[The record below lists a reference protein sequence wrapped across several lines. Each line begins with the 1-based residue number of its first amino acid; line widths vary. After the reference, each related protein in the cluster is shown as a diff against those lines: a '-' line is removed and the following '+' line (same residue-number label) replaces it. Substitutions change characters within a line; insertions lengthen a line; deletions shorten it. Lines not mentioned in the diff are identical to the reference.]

1 MILKCLY
8 SHAVVRGSAYWRVA
22 NLSGSQGMR
31 ALLVGVGMLLGAAAL
46 AVLHAAPAI
55 GAPAVDVTAAVER
68 VLPAVVSV
76 TTRHIHREPAQAPVL
91 RRGLGSG
98 VIVDR
103 RGYVVTNHHVIED
116 AEQIKVTLPDGR
128 VFAARLVGAD
138 PVTDL
143 AVLKIDGTKLPVAT
157 LGNSGALRVGQ
168 PVIAIGNPLWIE
180 GGPTVTAGV
189 VSGLGRS
196 LEQPGL
202 PMLHNLI
209 QTDAAINEGNS
220 GGPLVNRA
228 GQVIG
233 INTAIIP
240 SAHGIGF
247 AIPTSTLRP
256 VLRELVAGRP
266 IVRPNLGVVAVSV
279 TPQVAFANDLTVERG
294 ALVVE
299 VEAGGPAAEA
309 GIRVGDVITAV
320 GGHRVRDLHDYHGV
334 LWRRRPGE
342 TVEIALDRDGEAVT
356 VRAALGTDSARPAP
370 SRPPS

>member
-1 MILKCLY
+1 
-8 SHAVVRGSAYWRVA
+8 
-22 NLSGSQGMR
+22 
-31 ALLVGVGMLLGAAAL
+31 
-46 AVLHAAPAI
+46 
-55 GAPAVDVTAAVER
+55 
-68 VLPAVVSV
+68 
-76 TTRHIHREPAQAPVL
+76 VL

-103 RGYVVTNHHVIED
+103 RGYIVTNHHVIED
-116 AEQIKVTLPDGR
+116 AEQIKVTLPDER
-128 VFAARLVGAD
+128 VFTARLVGAD

-143 AVLKIDGTKLPVAT
+143 AVLKIDGARLPVAA
-157 LGNSGALRVGQ
+157 LADSGRLRVGE

-202 PMLHNLI
+202 PMLHDLI

-228 GQVIG
+228 GQVVG

-247 AIPTSTLRP
+247 AISISTVRP
-256 VLRELVAGRP
+256 VLRDLVAGRR
-266 IVRPNLGVVAVSV
+266 IVRPTLGLVAVSV
-279 TPQVAFANDLTVERG
+279 TPPVAFANDLKAERG

-299 VEAGGPAAEA
+299 VDADGPADAA
-309 GIRVGDVITAV
+309 DIRVGDVITAV
-320 GGHRVRDLHDYHGV
+320 DGHRVRDLHDYHGV

-342 TVEIALDRDGEAVT
+342 TVEIVLDRDGAAVT
-356 VRAALGTDSARPAP
+356 ERGARHGQRAAGAVTTTIVMTRSGAP
-370 SRPPS
+370 PRH

>member
-1 MILKCLY
+1 M
-8 SHAVVRGSAYWRVA
+8 SARVGIA
-22 NLSGSQGMR
+22 GV
-31 ALLVGVGMLLGAAAL
+31 LVFAIATAAW
-46 AVLHAAPAI
+46 AAPPGLMNVPAI
-55 GAPAVDVTAAVER
+55 AAK
-68 VLPAVVSV
+68 VLPAVVSI
-76 TTRHIHREPAQAPVL
+76 TTRHIHREPSEAPVL

-103 RGYVVTNHHVIED
+103 RGYIVTNHHVIED
-116 AEQIKVTLPDGR
+116 AEQIKVTLPDER
-128 VFAARLVGAD
+128 VFTARLVGAD

-143 AVLKIDGTKLPVAT
+143 AVVKIDATKLPVAT
-157 LGNSGALRVGQ
+157 LGDSDALRVGE

-202 PMLHNLI
+202 PTLHHLV

-228 GQVIG
+228 GQIVG

-247 AIPTSTLRP
+247 AIPASTVRA
-256 VLRELVAGRP
+256 VLRDLLAGRR
-266 IVRPNLGVVAVSV
+266 IVRPTLGVVAVSV
-279 TPQVAFANDLTVERG
+279 NPQVAFANDLKTERG
-294 ALVVE
+294 ALVVD
-299 VEAGGPAAEA
+299 VEAGGPADTA
-309 GIRVGDVITAV
+309 GIRVGDVITVV
-320 GGHRVRDLHDYHGV
+320 GGHRVRDLHDYHVV

-342 TVEIALDRDGEAVT
+342 TVEVALDRDGEAVT
-356 VRAALGTDSARPAP
+356 ARATLGTDSARPAP
-370 SRPPS
+370 ARSPE